1 MRIYFGMASVL
12 AAAAAMY
19 KHAEAG
25 THSSLKDFSA
35 IDIDGNKVD
44 LGSLM

>member
-12 AAAAAMY
+12 AAAAMY

>member
-1 MRIYFGMASVL
+1 MASVF
-12 AAAAAMY
+12 AAAAMY

-25 THSSLKDFSA
+25 APSSLRDFSA
-35 IDIDGNKVD
+35 VDIDGNKVD